1 MGRWQ
6 PRTLAGKFL
15 VLQLAVV
22 ALVLLVAGIVSVRQ
36 AQAQF
41 RDYAAERIL
50 GAAENLASNP
60 LVRDR
65 IQGTTAA
72 GDLAPATES
81 VRTQSGATT
90 VLLAGPDRRIVAA
103 SDPTLVGTE
112 LALPDDSVWA
122 GRSWGGDATPA
133 GQQLIA
139 AVAPVYAATGSG
151 PELLGLALVGEAYPT
166 PWSPLLVDVPEA
178 ALLLGLAALAGIVGS
193 WLLARRIKAQTH
205 GLEPAQ
211 IATLADQREALLYSI
226 REGVL
231 GVDSADRVTFANDG
245 ARDLLDLP
253 VQCVGRRVDEL
264 ALSPT
269 VVDVLLGRVAGTDV
283 VVMHRDRVLVA
294 NRRTA
299 RTSGSDGPRSGQP
312 IGTVI
317 TLRDRSDLIAVQRQ
331 LGATRSATETLR
343 AQTHEF
349 DNQSATWSTTRW
361 TRWPTPTTP
370 RSPWRSPPMTT
381 RCGWW

>member
-1 MGRWQ
+1 MRRWQ

-22 ALVLLVAGIVSVRQ
+22 ALVLLVAAVVSVRQ

-41 RDYAAERIL
+41 RGYATERIL

-65 IQGTTAA
+65 ARSSTAA
-72 GDLAPATES
+72 SDLAPVAES
-81 VRTQSGATT
+81 VRTRSGATT
-90 VLLAGPDRRIVAA
+90 VLLAGLDRRIVAA

-112 LALPDDSVWA
+112 LVLPDDTVWS
-122 GRSWGGDATPA
+122 GRSWGGDATLD

-205 GLEPAQ
+205 GMEPAE

-231 GVDSADRVTFANDG
+231 GVDSAGPGDLRQRRRPRPAGPARAMRGPPRRRARPVADRGGRA
-245 ARDLLDLP
+245 ARAGWP
-253 VQCVGRRVDEL
+253 
-264 ALSPT
+264 APT
-269 VVDVLLGRVAGTDV
+269 
-283 VVMHRDRVLVA
+283 
-294 NRRTA
+294 
-299 RTSGSDGPRSGQP
+299 
-312 IGTVI
+312 
-317 TLRDRSDLIAVQRQ
+317 
-331 LGATRSATETLR
+331 
-343 AQTHEF
+343 
-349 DNQSATWSTTRW
+349 
-361 TRWPTPTTP
+361 
-370 RSPWRSPPMTT
+370 
-381 RCGWW
+381 WW